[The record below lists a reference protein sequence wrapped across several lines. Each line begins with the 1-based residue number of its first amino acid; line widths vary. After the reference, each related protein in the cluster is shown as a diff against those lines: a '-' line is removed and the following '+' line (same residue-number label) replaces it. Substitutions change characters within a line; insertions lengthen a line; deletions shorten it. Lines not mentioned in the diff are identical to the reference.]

1 VQFGGEIKG
10 ILQALGVGISFGE
23 NIFVPHQHQ
32 PRWNLGEGKE
42 HGLCGLE
49 TWFEIILAMLRFI
62 YVVLTKIHIY
72 SVSFLFLTHFDV

>member
-1 VQFGGEIKG
+1 MQFCGGIKG

-23 NIFVPHQHQ
+23 NIFVPHQ

-42 HGLCGLE
+42 HGLCGSE

-72 SVSFLFLTHFDV
+72 SVSFYSLPI